1 MTDKARRHPRI
12 LFAGGGTGG
21 HVYPAIAI
29 ADAVREIEPDAEIA
43 FAGTRER
50 MEWQAVPKAG
60 YKIHPVTVSGLQRSL
75 TLSNLAFPFRLSRGF
90 TQSVLIVRSFRPDVV
105 VGTGGYVSGPVLM
118 AGNLLRKPIVL
129 QEQNAYAGMT
139 NRLLARVARSIH
151 IAFPEA
157 KEYFDEGYCHMSGNP
172 TRKELRTASKD
183 EGRKW
188 LGLADGRRML
198 FVFGGSLGSEALNA
212 AMERNLDALLARE
225 DLFIYWQSG
234 ERYYDA
240 LAKRVPSHDRLKL
253 VKYVDRMDLAY
264 AAADLALCRAGA
276 ITCSEL
282 LVTETP
288 AVLVPSPNVAEDHQT
303 KNAMS
308 LRAGGAAELL
318 VESELTEGLV
328 PAVSEL
334 LESRERLELMKQA
347 ARQMARPDAASTI
360 AKDVLAIAG
369 YDFKHP
375 QS

>member
-1 MTDKARRHPRI
+1 MTDKARQKPRI

-29 ADAVREIEPDAEIA
+29 ADAIREIAPDSAIE

-75 TLSNLAFPFRLSRGF
+75 SLKNLAFPFRLGRGF
-90 TQSVLIVRSFRPDVV
+90 MQSVVLVQRFNPDVV
-105 VGTGGYVSGPVLM
+105 VGTGGYVSAPVLL
-118 AGNLLRKPIVL
+118 AGNLLRRPIVV

-139 NRLLARVARSIH
+139 NKVLARVARSIH

-157 KEYFDEGYCHMSGNP
+157 TNYFDERYCHLSGNP
-172 TRKELRTASKD
+172 TRRELQTASRD
-183 EGRKW
+183 DGREM
-188 LGLADGRRML
+188 LGLADGQRML
-198 FVFGGSLGSEALNA
+198 FVFGGSLGSEALNS
-212 AMERNLDALLARE
+212 AMEKNLEALLARD

-240 LAKRVPSHDRLKL
+240 LAKRVQSHDRLKL

-308 LRAGGAAELL
+308 LKSGGAADLL
-318 VESELTEGLV
+318 LESELMEGLV
-328 PAVSEL
+328 PAVSGL
-334 LESRERLELMKQA
+334 LDNRERLELMKQA
-347 ARQMARPDAASTI
+347 ARKMARPDAATTI
-360 AKDVLAIAG
+360 AKDVLTIAG
-369 YDFKHP
+369 FDHK
-375 QS
+375 QSQS